1 MKFIKKFLRLIFVI
15 CFPLIFG
22 WYFHTIKWFIS
33 FYLSGVSKSSAIY
46 VLLKINWYY
55 VFICCEYTFI
65 SCILISGLI
74 SLIHVFIKD
83 FWKLNLF
90 NLKKSIILVWSLGV
104 TFLLATAFNA
114 FTFSIIASLLSVYVV
129 INDVVKKRKVI
140 NQGCTNNKQQ
150 SDNKH

>member
-1 MKFIKKFLRLIFVI
+1 M
-15 CFPLIFG
+15 
-22 WYFHTIKWFIS
+22 
-33 FYLSGVSKSSAIY
+33 
-46 VLLKINWYY
+46 
-55 VFICCEYTFI
+55 
-65 SCILISGLI
+65 
-74 SLIHVFIKD
+74 IHVFIKD

-114 FTFSIIASLLSVYVV
+114 FTFSIISSLLSVYVV